1 MHASAAPTG
10 SIPGVCSKR
19 APPSERGCG
28 LHTHQVRGRGSEVR
42 DDRGRRAGDLDGL
55 GRGWGVV
62 GLCTR
67 QPRQQGRSR
76 EFVPNEL
83 HRPMAR
89 AHGGGV
95 KVIYLRCEGSEGGRS
110 RRRGPWVGRGGAVHA
125 SVRQKDRSNIKAT
138 WRKQ

>member
-1 MHASAAPTG
+1 MFFPTARSRVRLDTHQYQVRESEVRDDRGRRAGDLDGLGRGWGAGGAVHASVAPTG
-10 SIPGVCSKR
+10 SIPGVCSER

-83 HRPMAR
+83 HRLSSTPT
-89 AHGGGV
+89 
-95 KVIYLRCEGSEGGRS
+95 K
-110 RRRGPWVGRGGAVHA
+110 
-125 SVRQKDRSNIKAT
+125 
-138 WRKQ
+138 